1 MIRWWARSG
10 TPVIASLFAC
20 VRIHVIRSSVRTRV
34 NEGHIDQVGP
44 EDCGRLVVLLQYQQH
59 AITISEHVDA
69 DRRPATR
76 QPAQFY
82 SPFPATGKERFA
94 ESEGSFGVLYR
105 HLRASHG
112 DWELP
117 VGKKGADHP
126 GGGHPE
132 SIQHQVYVRAR
143 ALSTR
148 KMLDETTRGM
158 RQTRNRQD
166 TLVGRQWESQ
176 EQVSRVAVRALAF
189 VPFAPLRFVSPRL
202 VASNFAELRDQW
214 KINVD
219 KYITLNRW
227 WRLKR
232 YREYA
237 EECRNVQPSFSNKI
251 VDSGVRDTCV

>member
-20 VRIHVIRSSVRTRV
+20 VRIPVIRSSVRTRV
-34 NEGHIDQVGP
+34 NEGHIDQVGQ
-44 EDCGRLVVLLQYQQH
+44 EDCGCLVVLLQYQQH
-59 AITISEHVDA
+59 AITVRAHVEA

-82 SPFPATGKERFA
+82 SPFPATSKERFA
-94 ESEGSFGVLYR
+94 ESERSFEVLYR
-105 HLRASHG
+105 QGASHE
-112 DWELP
+112 DWQLP
-117 VGKKGADHP
+117 AGKKGADHP

-132 SIQHQVYVRAR
+132 TIQRQVYVRAR
-143 ALSTR
+143 PLST
-148 KMLDETTRGM
+148 KKLLDETTKGM
-158 RQTRNRQD
+158 RQTRNRHD

-176 EQVSRVAVRALAF
+176 EQVSRVAVRAFAF

-251 VDSGVRDTCV
+251 VDFGVRDTCV